1 MNSISYDE
9 NCDAWYQEIYNLS
22 KANGIK
28 KCAFSMSE
36 IDADKLNDVAI
47 QGTVTFVNK
56 ADDYFG
62 DEDSRDFIKT
72 MTNPTYLD
80 LWKACDEMIY
90 TTRDFHHIFFE
101 AFHKNKDGTY
111 FFSMGS

>member
-1 MNSISYDE
+1 MTPISYDE
-9 NCDAWYQEIYNLS
+9 NPDAWYQEIHDIA
-22 KANGIK
+22 KENGIK

-47 QGTVTFVNK
+47 QGTVTFKNE
-56 ADDYFG
+56 AEGFWG
-62 DEDSRDFIKT
+62 DEDSRDFVRT

-80 LWKACDEMIY
+80 LWKACEEMIY

-101 AFHKNKDGTY
+101 AFHKRNDGTW